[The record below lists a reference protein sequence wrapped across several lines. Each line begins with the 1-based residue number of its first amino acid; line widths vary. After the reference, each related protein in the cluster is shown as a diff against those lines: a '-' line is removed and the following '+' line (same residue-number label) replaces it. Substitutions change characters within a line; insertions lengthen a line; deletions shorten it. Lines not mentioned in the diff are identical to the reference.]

1 MKGKTTRNIFLFLL
15 AVGILICIA
24 GLAMANFDPARLQTG
39 GPFSLQSFS
48 TTEKVTSLSID
59 VNEAEVR
66 LARRRTFRN
75 SACPTR
81 KTPS

>member
-39 GPFSLQSFS
+39 GPFSTKAF
-48 TTEKVTSLSID
+48 
-59 VNEAEVR
+59 
-66 LARRRTFRN
+66 RRRR
-75 SACPTR
+75 R
-81 KTPS
+81 